1 VLHTEDEAE
10 VYHHPHERWC
20 KKCQTDK
27 SRCSWRGKSR
37 KVVEGEVSITHKRS
51 RGELVPEAD
60 ELSSGDEV
68 QVVEASRGEFLTVI
82 PHFAADKTQ
91 RNS

>member
-1 VLHTEDEAE
+1 MQPTCVTNQYEQH
-10 VYHHPHERWC
+10 C

-37 KVVEGEVSITHKRS
+37 EAVEGEVSITTKRS
-51 RGELVPEAD
+51 KGELAMQAD

-68 QVVEASRGEFLTVI
+68 QEVRPPRG
-82 PHFAADKTQ
+82 K
-91 RNS
+91 S

>member
-1 VLHTEDEAE
+1 LTRKTQPTCVTNQ
-10 VYHHPHERWC
+10 YKRRC

-37 KVVEGEVSITHKRS
+37 EDVEGEVSITHKRS
-51 RGELVPEAD
+51 RGELAMQGD

-68 QVVEASRGEFLTVI
+68 EEVRPPRG
-82 PHFAADKTQ
+82 K
-91 RNS
+91 S

>member
-1 VLHTEDEAE
+1 LTRKTQPTCVTNQ
-10 VYHHPHERWC
+10 YERHC

-27 SRCSWRGKSR
+27 SRCSWRGKSH
-37 KVVEGEVSITHKRS
+37 EVAITHKRS
-51 RGELVPEAD
+51 RGELAVQGD

-68 QVVEASRGEFLTVI
+68 EEVRPPRGKSEQLYLR
-82 PHFAADKTQ
+82 FAANGTQ